1 MNNTAIIE
9 TVLLQYS
16 TSSQLYTYSRFFLEM
31 SNTNNIVATYEIK
44 TGKILLINSF
54 GDTFIKYIE
63 VPFIVLL
70 LFVMITREVY

>member
-31 SNTNNIVATYEIK
+31 SNTNNIVATYEIR

-54 GDTFIKYIE
+54 GDIFTKYIE

>member
-70 LFVMITREVY
+70 LFVMITREV